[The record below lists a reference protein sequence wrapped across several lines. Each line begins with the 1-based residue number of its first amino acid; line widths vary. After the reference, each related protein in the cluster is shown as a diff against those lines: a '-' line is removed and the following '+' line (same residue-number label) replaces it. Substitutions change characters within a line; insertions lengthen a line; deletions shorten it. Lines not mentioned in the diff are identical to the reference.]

1 MDPVF
6 AVSLAGTIEKIGAYA
21 GFAAI
26 PGLAVLALLC
36 FAQAREVRRLREW
49 AGRAPERAQ
58 ELQAR
63 VSGQAASGRRV
74 TSQPIAGRPGTA
86 AARAGAGAE
95 PPQGRGQ
102 PARPS
107 PATPSPQAARPAPS
121 GASPGPPQPGARP
134 PERPQGGPGAA
145 AQPGP
150 AAATV
155 ATTGTR
161 PDQGPSPGSGESSA
175 AASQAGGG
183 TPAGAPP
190 SAQRAGADNH
200 HEGKPTSGPR
210 VSAARD
216 GATAGTGASAAS
228 PLRMTRR
235 TATLPRTP
243 PEQGPYVPRRLP
255 SEAPGAADR
264 GRRRGVAVAAAV
276 AVLAAVGL
284 AVVVISGTAGGGSH
298 PAGTAAQAGP
308 AGAAAPSRGPVVRN
322 RTTVA
327 VLNGTTVP
335 GLAARVA
342 NDLERGG
349 FRRGS
354 VTNAADQQRP
364 STTVD
369 YAPGYQRAARE
380 VGAMLKVRHVVPIDA
395 GTQAIAGPEAGV
407 VVTVGT
413 DRTR

>member
-58 ELQAR
+58 ELQGR
-63 VSGQAASGRRV
+63 VSGHAAAGRRV

-86 AARAGAGAE
+86 AARAGAGAQ
-95 PPQGRGQ
+95 PAPGRGQ
-102 PARPS
+102 PPRPS
-107 PATPSPQAARPAPS
+107 PTTS
-121 GASPGPPQPGARP
+121 GAQASQPGVAAPGTPQTGTRS
-134 PERPQGGPGAA
+134 PERPPGGPRAA

-150 AAATV
+150 PAAAM
-155 ATTGTR
+155 AEAGAR
-161 PDQGPSPGSGESSA
+161 RDEGAAAEPAESSM
-175 AASQAGGG
+175 AASQAGRR
-183 TPAGAPP
+183 TPAAAPAPAARADGDNDQGPQAPTGPRTRAAADGAASGAGAP
-190 SAQRAGADNH
+190 
-200 HEGKPTSGPR
+200 
-210 VSAARD
+210 AA
-216 GATAGTGASAAS
+216 AA
-228 PLRMTRR
+228 LRTTRR
-235 TATLPRTP
+235 TVTLPRTP
-243 PEQGPYVPRRLP
+243 GDGPYAARRL
-255 SEAPGAADR
+255 SSDAPGADDR
-264 GRRRGVAVAAAV
+264 NRGRGVAVAAAV
-276 AVLAAVGL
+276 AVVAAVAL

-298 PAGTAAQAGP
+298 PAGTAAHAGAAP
-308 AGAAAPSRGPVVRN
+308 AAAPSSGPVVRN

-354 VTNAADQQRP
+354 VTNASDQQRP
-364 STTVD
+364 STTVV

-380 VGAMLKVRHVVPIDA
+380 VGAMLRVRHVAPVDA

-413 DRTR
+413 DRAR